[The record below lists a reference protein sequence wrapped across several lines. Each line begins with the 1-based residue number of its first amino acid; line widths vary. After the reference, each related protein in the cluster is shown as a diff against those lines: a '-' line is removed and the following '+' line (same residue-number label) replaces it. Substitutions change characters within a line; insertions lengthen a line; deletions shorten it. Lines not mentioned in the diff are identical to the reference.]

1 MLRSWRPR
9 AGRRV
14 LGRLRLSA
22 VQEALPAERMG
33 ELLAGRALLPN
44 EWHPSDHLPVAAA
57 FSFR

>member
-1 MLRSWRPR
+1 M
-9 AGRRV
+9 
-14 LGRLRLSA
+14 RLSA
-22 VQEALPAERMG
+22 VQEALPPERMG